1 MSSKIENDVI
11 HTYIVYNDFYSN
23 ISYYS
28 RYFNLQYCFNY
39 FNVKLVWCG
48 VVWCYTDTHT
58 GPQGWL
64 SRSLTIILQKFTD
77 LTGGFP

>member
-48 VVWCYTDTHT
+48 ATPTLTLV
-58 GPQGWL
+58 PQAGCHVL
-64 SRSLTIILQKFTD
+64 SQLFCRNSPI
-77 LTGGFP
+77 

>member
-48 VVWCYTDTHT
+48 ATPTLTLV
-58 GPQGWL
+58 PPGWL